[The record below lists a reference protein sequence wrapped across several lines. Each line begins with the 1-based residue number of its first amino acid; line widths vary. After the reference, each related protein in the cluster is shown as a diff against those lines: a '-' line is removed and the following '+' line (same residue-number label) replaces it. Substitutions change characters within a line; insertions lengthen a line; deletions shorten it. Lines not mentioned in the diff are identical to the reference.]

1 MEQNQGG
8 EHQREK
14 RRTWLCAEGLK
25 ASMKGFSR
33 LVAQAVVATYVL
45 IVLGGLVR
53 ASGAG
58 LACPD
63 WPLCHGRLIPPSDPL
78 VLIEWSHR
86 FVAAVVALL
95 TVALAISAWRLR
107 REHKGLIPG
116 LGLLALGLVVVQVGL
131 GALTVRRELVAWIVV
146 AHLGAAMG
154 FFATLIVL
162 AITVMVRQP
171 AARRRD
177 PFRTLA
183 ICTVAVTYL
192 LVLIGGY
199 VSASGAGL
207 ACPDWPLCYG
217 QLVPSL
223 TGDVG
228 AHLLHRFA
236 ALLTGVLIAVT
247 AAAAYR
253 TQTRRPALQAASAIA
268 LGLLILQMILGGL
281 NIEYRLAEAVTVAH
295 LATAAALFATLVVLA
310 VLAHALPESEA
321 YQPEFAGKPG
331 RPRVQRVM
339 DYVALTKPRI
349 IVLLL
354 VTAFASMLVAAPGR
368 TSPWLIVFT
377 LAGGA
382 MSAGA
387 ANAINQL
394 LERDIDALM
403 TRTRQRPI
411 PSGRVAAPYAFA
423 FAVLLGTVAF
433 VEMASLVN
441 LLAATLSFA
450 ALLFYVFVYTVW
462 LKRSTPQNIVIGGA
476 AGAVPPLVGWA
487 AATGRVDP
495 TAAVLFL
502 IVFLWTPPH
511 FWALALF
518 RRDDYARAQVPMLP
532 VVSGEGETRRQILI
546 YTVVLTLSTLLLVPV
561 GRMGLVYGVSA
572 AVLGGLFVALA
583 VRLWRQRT
591 PTAAMRVFGYSIV
604 YLAVLFTAMV
614 VDRLLQV

>member
-1 MEQNQGG
+1 
-8 EHQREK
+8 
-14 RRTWLCAEGLK
+14 
-25 ASMKGFSR
+25 MKSFSR
-33 LVAQAVVATYVL
+33 LVTVTVVAAYVL

-63 WPLCHGRLIPPSDPL
+63 WPLCQGRLIPPSDPL
-78 VLIEWSHR
+78 VVIEWSHR
-86 FVAAVVALL
+86 FVAAVVGFL
-95 TVALAISAWRLR
+95 TVAIAVSAWRLR
-107 REHKGLIPG
+107 GAHKTAIPK
-116 LGLLALGLVVVQVGL
+116 LGFLALGLMVVQVGL
-131 GALTVRRELVAWIVV
+131 GALTVRHELTAWIVV
-146 AHLGAAMG
+146 AHLAAAMG

-162 AITVMVRQP
+162 AVTMMVGQP

-183 ICTVAVTYL
+183 LCTVGATYL

-223 TGDVG
+223 TGQVG

-236 ALLTGVLIAVT
+236 ALLTGVLIVVT
-247 AAAAYR
+247 ASAAYR
-253 TQTRRPALQAASAIA
+253 TQTRRPGVQAASAIA
-268 LGLLILQMILGGL
+268 VGLLIVQMILGGL

-295 LATAAALFATLVVLA
+295 LATAAALFATLIVLA
-310 VLAHALPESEA
+310 VLASVLPESEA
-321 YQPEFAGKPG
+321 YRAEYVGKPG

-368 TSPWLIVFT
+368 ASPWLIVFT
-377 LAGGA
+377 LVGGA

-394 LERDIDALM
+394 LDRDIDALM

-433 VEMASLVN
+433 VEMAALVN
-441 LLAATLSFA
+441 LLAALLSLA

-487 AATGRVDP
+487 AATGRLDL

-518 RRDDYARAQVPMLP
+518 RHDDYARAQVPMLP

-546 YTVVLTLSTLLLVPV
+546 YTVVLVVSTLLLVPV
-561 GRMGLVYGVSA
+561 GRMGPVYGVSA
-572 AVLGGLFVALA
+572 VVLGGLFVALA
-583 VRLWRQRT
+583 GRLWRQRT

-604 YLAVLFTAMV
+604 YLALLFTVMV
-614 VDRLLQV
+614 VDRLLRA

>member
-1 MEQNQGG
+1 
-8 EHQREK
+8 
-14 RRTWLCAEGLK
+14 
-25 ASMKGFSR
+25 
-33 LVAQAVVATYVL
+33 
-45 IVLGGLVR
+45 
-53 ASGAG
+53 
-58 LACPD
+58 
-63 WPLCHGRLIPPSDPL
+63 
-78 VLIEWSHR
+78 
-86 FVAAVVALL
+86 
-95 TVALAISAWRLR
+95 
-107 REHKGLIPG
+107 
-116 LGLLALGLVVVQVGL
+116 
-131 GALTVRRELVAWIVV
+131 
-146 AHLGAAMG
+146 
-154 FFATLIVL
+154 
-162 AITVMVRQP
+162 
-171 AARRRD
+171 
-177 PFRTLA
+177 
-183 ICTVAVTYL
+183 
-192 LVLIGGY
+192 
-199 VSASGAGL
+199 
-207 ACPDWPLCYG
+207 
-217 QLVPSL
+217 
-223 TGDVG
+223 
-228 AHLLHRFA
+228 
-236 ALLTGVLIAVT
+236 
-247 AAAAYR
+247 
-253 TQTRRPALQAASAIA
+253 
-268 LGLLILQMILGGL
+268 
-281 NIEYRLAEAVTVAH
+281 
-295 LATAAALFATLVVLA
+295 
-310 VLAHALPESEA
+310 
-321 YQPEFAGKPG
+321 
-331 RPRVQRVM
+331 
-339 DYVALTKPRI
+339 
-349 IVLLL
+349 
-354 VTAFASMLVAAPGR
+354 MLVAAPGR

>member
-1 MEQNQGG
+1 
-8 EHQREK
+8 
-14 RRTWLCAEGLK
+14 
-25 ASMKGFSR
+25 MKGFSK
-33 LVAQAVVATYVL
+33 LVAVTVVATYVL
-45 IVLGGLVR
+45 IVVGGLVR

-63 WPLCHGRLIPPSDPL
+63 WPLCYGRLVPPLDPL
-78 VLIEWSHR
+78 VLIEWNHR
-86 FVAAVVALL
+86 LVAFIVTLL
-95 TVALAISAWRLR
+95 TVALALSAWRVGR
-107 REHKGLIPG
+107 SHKGAIPW
-116 LGLLALGLVVVQVGL
+116 LGLLALALVVLQVGL
-131 GALTVRRELVAWIVV
+131 GALTVRRELTAWIVV

-162 AITVMVRQP
+162 AVTAMVAQSAP
-171 AARRRD
+171 RRRD

-183 ICTVAVTYL
+183 ICTVAATYL

-223 TGDVG
+223 TGHVR

-236 ALLTGVLIAVT
+236 ALLTGVLIIVT
-247 AAAAYR
+247 ASAAYR
-253 TQTRRPALQAASAIA
+253 TQTRRPELQAASAIA
-268 LGLLILQMILGGL
+268 VGLLIVQMILGGL

-295 LATAAALFATLVVLA
+295 LATAVALFAILVVLA
-310 VLAHALPESEA
+310 VLAHVLPESEA
-321 YQPEFAGKPG
+321 YRPEYAGRPG

-349 IVLLL
+349 IILLL
-354 VTAFASMLVAAPGR
+354 VTAFASMLVATPGR
-368 TSPWLIVFT
+368 ASPWLIVFT

-403 TRTRQRPI
+403 TRTRRRPI
-411 PSGRVAAPYAFA
+411 PSGRVGAPYAFA

-441 LLAATLSFA
+441 LLAALLSLS

-487 AATGRVDP
+487 AATGRLDL

-532 VVSGEGETRRQILI
+532 VVSGESETRRQILI
-546 YTVVLTLSTLLLVPV
+546 YTVVLVLCTLVLVP
-561 GRMGLVYGVSA
+561 MGSMGWVYGVSA

-591 PTAAMRVFGYSIV
+591 PAAAMRVFGYSIV
-604 YLAVLFTAMV
+604 YLAVLFTVMV
-614 VDRLLQV
+614 VDRLLQA